1 MPKLKFVIP
10 KGSLQ
15 EDTQKLL
22 QQAGYSIKAAE
33 RSYRPWI
40 NDPEISLKLLR
51 PQEIPTLIQEGA
63 HELGIA
69 GMDWVD
75 ETGAD
80 VQLISELDYG
90 KVSIVLAIPNSWEKV
105 KSLSDLIKAFN
116 REGKPIRITTE
127 YINLTSRHV
136 MKNEEYQKC
145 YGNKTPEV
153 ITPWY
158 RYGENSNVKIMLSFG
173 ATEAKPPEDADAI
186 VDNTET
192 GTTIKSNELKIIE
205 VLSESQAVL
214 IANKEALKERW
225 KEEKIR
231 DVMTLL
237 VGAVEAR
244 KKLHIFMNVREENIE
259 QLLEQLPAL
268 KRPTISPLAGV
279 EGWFALNTV
288 IAKEDL
294 LKLIPV
300 LRKLAQGIVVY
311 EPKGVLPLEEIRNK
325 KFRES

>member
-40 NDPEISLKLLR
+40 NDPEINLKLLR

-80 VQLISELDYG
+80 VQLLSELDYG
-90 KVSIVLAIPNSWEKV
+90 KVSIVLAVPNSWEKV
-105 KSLSDLIKAFN
+105 KSLSDLIRDFN
-116 REGKPIRITTE
+116 RDGKTIRITTE
-127 YINLTSRHV
+127 YINITSRHL
-136 MKNEEYQKC
+136 MQNDEYQKC

-158 RYGENSNVKIMLSFG
+158 RYGENPNVKIMLSFG

-205 VLSESQAVL
+205 VLSQSQAVL
-214 IANKEALKERW
+214 IANKKALKERW

-244 KKLHIFMNVREENIE
+244 KKLHIFMNVKEENIE

-268 KRPTISPLAGV
+268 KRPTISPLAGA

>member
-1 MPKLKFVIP
+1 MPKLRFVIP

-15 EDTQKLL
+15 EETQRLL
-22 QQAGYSIKAAE
+22 QQAGYIIKAAE

-75 ETGAD
+75 ETSAD
-80 VQLISELDYG
+80 VQLVSKLEYG
-90 KVSIVLAIPNSWEKV
+90 KVSIVLAVPNSWEKV
-105 KSLSDLIKAFN
+105 QSLSDLIKWFKE
-116 REGKPIRITTE
+116 EGKIIRIATE
-127 YINLTSRHV
+127 YINITSRYV
-136 MKNEEYQKC
+136 MQNDEYKKC

-158 RYGENSNVKIMLSFG
+158 RYGENPSVKIILSFG

-205 VLSESQAVL
+205 VLQESQAVL
-214 IANKEALKERW
+214 IANKKALKEKW

-237 VGAVEAR
+237 LGAVDAR
-244 KKLHIFMNVREENIE
+244 KKLHIFMNVKEENIE
-259 QLLEQLPAL
+259 QILEQLPAL
-268 KRPTISPLAGV
+268 KRPTISPLAGA

-294 LKLIPV
+294 LRLIPI
-300 LRKLAQGIVVY
+300 LRNLAQGLVVY
-311 EPKGVLPLEEIRNK
+311 EPKGVLPLEEIRNR
-325 KFRES
+325 KFKES

>member
-80 VQLISELDYG
+80 VQLLSELDYG
-90 KVSIVLAIPNSWEKV
+90 KVSIVLAVPNSWEKV
-105 KSLSDLIKAFN
+105 KSLSDLIRDFN
-116 REGKPIRITTE
+116 KEGKAIRITTE
-127 YINLTSRHV
+127 YINITSRHL
-136 MKNEEYQKC
+136 MKNDEYKKC
-145 YGNKTPEV
+145 YGNKTPEI

-158 RYGENSNVKIMLSFG
+158 RYGENPNVKIMLSFG

-214 IANKEALKERW
+214 IANKKALKERW

-237 VGAVEAR
+237 IGAVEAR
-244 KKLHIFMNVREENIE
+244 KKLHIFMNVKEENIE

-325 KFRES
+325 KFREP

>member
-1 MPKLKFVIP
+1 MPKLRFVIP

-15 EDTQKLL
+15 EATLQLL
-22 QQAGYSIKAAE
+22 EQAGYSVKAVE

-69 GMDWVD
+69 GMDWVN
-75 ETGAD
+75 ETDAD
-80 VQLISELDYG
+80 VQLLSELDYG
-90 KVSIVLAIPNSWEKV
+90 KVSIVLAVPNSWEGV
-105 KSLSDLIKAFN
+105 NSLSDLIRNFAHSG
-116 REGKPIRITTE
+116 RPIRIATE
-127 YINLTSRHV
+127 YINLTLKHV
-136 MKNEEYQKC
+136 MRNSEYQKHF
-145 YGNKTPEV
+145 GNKTPEV
-153 ITPWY
+153 ITPWS
-158 RYGENSNVKIMLSFG
+158 RYGENPNVKVMLSFG

-192 GTTIKSNELKIIE
+192 GTTLKSNELKTIE
-205 VLSESQAVL
+205 VLDQSQAVL
-214 IANKEALKERW
+214 IANKEALKEKW
-225 KEEKIR
+225 KGEKIR

-237 VGAVEAR
+237 VGVVEAR
-244 KKLHIFMNVREENIE
+244 KKLHLFMNVKEENIE
-259 QLLEQLPAL
+259 PLLEQLPAL
-268 KRPTISPLAGV
+268 KRPTISPLAGA

-288 IAKEDL
+288 VAKEDF

-325 KFRES
+325 KFRE

>member
-1 MPKLKFVIP
+1 MNAPKLKFVIP

-15 EDTQKLL
+15 DATLQLL
-22 QQAGYSIKAAE
+22 EQAGYSIKAVE

-69 GMDWVD
+69 GKDWVD

-80 VQLISELDYG
+80 VKILSELDYG
-90 KVSIVLAIPNSWEKV
+90 KVSIVMAVPNSWEKINN
-105 KSLSDLIKAFN
+105 LSELI
-116 REGKPIRITTE
+116 REFSSNGKPIRIATE
-127 YINLTSRHV
+127 YINISSRYI
-136 MKNEEYQKC
+136 MENKEYQKH

-153 ITPWY
+153 ITPWS
-158 RYGENSNVKIMLSFG
+158 RYGQNPNVKIMLSFG

-192 GTTIKSNELKIIE
+192 GTTLKSNELKIIE
-205 VLSESQAVL
+205 VLYQSQAVL
-214 IANKEALKERW
+214 IANKKTLKEKW

-231 DVMTLL
+231 DVMTLIL
-237 VGAVEAR
+237 GAVEAR
-244 KKLHIFMNVREENIE
+244 KKLHIFMNVKEENIE
-259 QLLEQLPAL
+259 ALLEQLPAL
-268 KRPTISPLAGV
+268 KRPTISPLAGA

-294 LKLIPV
+294 IKLIPI
-300 LRKLAQGIVVY
+300 LRKLAQGIVVH
-311 EPKGVLPLEEIRNK
+311 PVRQVLPLEEIENK
-325 KFRES
+325 KI

>member
-1 MPKLKFVIP
+1 MPNLKFVIP

-15 EDTQKLL
+15 EETQKLL

-51 PQEIPTLIQEGA
+51 PQEIPTLVQEGA

-75 ETGAD
+75 ETSAD

-90 KVSIVLAIPNSWEKV
+90 KVSIVLAVPNFWENI
-105 KSLSDLIKAFN
+105 KSLSDLIRDYN
-116 REGKPIRITTE
+116 REGKTIRITTE
-127 YINLTSRHV
+127 YINITSRYV
-136 MKNEEYQKC
+136 MQNEEYQKC
-145 YGNKTPEV
+145 YGNKTPEI

-158 RYGENSNVKIMLSFG
+158 RYGENPNVKISLSFG

-214 IANKEALKERW
+214 IANKKAIKEKW

-237 VGAVEAR
+237 LGAVEAR
-244 KKLHIFMNVREENIE
+244 KKLHIFMNVKEENIE

-279 EGWFALNTV
+279 KGWFALNTI

-300 LRKLAQGIVVY
+300 LRKLAQGIVIY

-325 KFRES
+325 KFREP

>member
-1 MPKLKFVIP
+1 
-10 KGSLQ
+10 
-15 EDTQKLL
+15 
-22 QQAGYSIKAAE
+22 IKAAE

-63 HELGIA
+63 HELGIT
-69 GMDWVD
+69 GMDWID

-80 VQLISELDYG
+80 VQLLSKLDYG
-90 KVSIVLAIPNSWEKV
+90 KVSIVLAVPNSWETIE
-105 KSLSDLIKAFN
+105 SLSDLIRRFKD
-116 REGKPIRITTE
+116 EGKTIRIATE
-127 YINLTSRHV
+127 YINITARHV
-136 MKNEEYQKC
+136 MQNDEYQKH

-158 RYGENSNVKIMLSFG
+158 RYGENSNVKIILSFG

-214 IANKEALKERW
+214 IANKEALKEKW

-237 VGAVEAR
+237 IGAVEAR
-244 KKLHIFMNVREENIE
+244 KKLHLFMNVKEENIE

-294 LKLIPV
+294 IKLIPI
-300 LRKLAQGIVVY
+300 LRNLAQGVVVY

-325 KFRES
+325 KFRGS

>member
-1 MPKLKFVIP
+1 MPNLKFVIP

-15 EDTQKLL
+15 EETQKLL

-51 PQEIPTLIQEGA
+51 PQEIPTLVQEGA

-75 ETGAD
+75 ETSAD

-90 KVSIVLAIPNSWEKV
+90 KVSIVLAVPNFWENI
-105 KSLSDLIKAFN
+105 KSLSDLIRDYN
-116 REGKPIRITTE
+116 REGKTIRITTE
-127 YINLTSRHV
+127 YINITSRYV
-136 MKNEEYQKC
+136 MQNEEYQKC
-145 YGNKTPEV
+145 YGNKTPEI

-158 RYGENSNVKIMLSFG
+158 RYGENPNVKISLSFG

-214 IANKEALKERW
+214 IANKKAIKEKW
-225 KEEKIR
+225 KEEKNPRCDDPSIGSGR
-231 DVMTLL
+231 GQEKVTHFH
-237 VGAVEAR
+237 ER
-244 KKLHIFMNVREENIE
+244 
-259 QLLEQLPAL
+259 
-268 KRPTISPLAGV
+268 
-279 EGWFALNTV
+279 
-288 IAKEDL
+288 
-294 LKLIPV
+294 
-300 LRKLAQGIVVY
+300 
-311 EPKGVLPLEEIRNK
+311 
-325 KFRES
+325 